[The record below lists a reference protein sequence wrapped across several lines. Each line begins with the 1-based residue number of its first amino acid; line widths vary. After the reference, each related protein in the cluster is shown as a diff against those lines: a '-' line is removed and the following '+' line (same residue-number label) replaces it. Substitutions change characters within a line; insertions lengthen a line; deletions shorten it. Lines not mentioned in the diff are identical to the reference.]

1 MIGDNFEVLRNTSG
15 SNEPDSHEIISSE
28 KCSIN
33 EDMLGLICL
42 SQHSVIHNKA
52 QKGFPAMQGRFSFN
66 LLYCSNLSIIEV
78 LQCFRTQLN
87 NDTKPAK
94 KLNTEQLGKEDKF
107 RETTEILVLL

>member
-15 SNEPDSHEIISSE
+15 SNEPDSQKIIFSE

-42 SQHSVIHNKA
+42 SRHSVIYNKA
-52 QKGFPAMQGRFSFN
+52 QKGFPAKHGRFSFN
-66 LLYCSNLSIIEV
+66 LLYSSNLSIIEV

-87 NDTKPAK
+87 NSSKPAK
-94 KLNTEQLGKEDKF
+94 KLNTEQMEEEGKF
-107 RETTEILVLL
+107 RETTEILVFL